1 MRSDPRHPS
10 DEQQAPRSSDEA
22 AAATASDTTISRAPS
37 GAGVAMARSYFLL
50 IRSETSALFPL
61 PDSGQLLAGR
71 APEADLRIDDQSASR
86 LHARFAIDGSG
97 VRVRDLGSRN
107 RTWVN
112 GQPLSDDEERRLQ
125 SGDVVVIGSL
135 TLVLQRAGERP
146 APALAASSAPV
157 VVQLGDSVTLL
168 SDPAM
173 VRVYEL
179 LRRLSRSM
187 LPVLIIGETGTG
199 KENAAQA
206 VHHFSN
212 RKSGPLVAINCAAI
226 PENLFESELFGHV
239 RGAFSGALSDKVGR
253 LEAASGGTVFLDEIG
268 ELPLASQAKLLR
280 ALETGLVSPV
290 GSVREHKID
299 CRIVAATNRDLE
311 DEARAGRFRQDLYF
325 RLAAAMV
332 VLPPLRERPSEIAQ
346 LAGHFL
352 QQACRKLSRG
362 PLRLSEPTLRALQQH
377 PFPGNVREL
386 RNLMDYCAATV
397 SDDEVRPEHL
407 PPRFLHAARS
417 ASGGTPPSGL
427 SPLTSPSA
435 ATPGGSGLPGA
446 GFRRIADEVQELEAR
461 RMREALDSTAGNQRR
476 AAERIGMPLRTFV
489 TKLKQYGLRE
499 K

>member
-1 MRSDPRHPS
+1 MPS
-10 DEQQAPRSSDEA
+10 SYPQSPS
-22 AAATASDTTISRAPS
+22 TALDSDTTISTAPS
-37 GAGVAMARSYFLL
+37 GPLLLGARSYFLVV
-50 IRSETSALFPL
+50 RAATSSLFPL

-71 APEADLRIDDQSASR
+71 ASDADLRVDDQSASR
-86 LHARFAIDGSG
+86 HHARFVIEREG

-112 GQPLSDDEERRLQ
+112 GRALSEDEECRLS

-135 TLVLQRAGERP
+135 TLVLHWAGEQAKRSVP
-146 APALAASSAPV
+146 VALDSAPV
-157 VVQLGDSVTLL
+157 RVELGEHVALL

-179 LRRLSRSM
+179 LRRLSRST

-206 VHHFSN
+206 VHFFST
-212 RKSGPLVAINCAAI
+212 RKSGPLLAINCAAI

-239 RGAFSGALSDKVGR
+239 RGAFSGALSDKLGR

-268 ELPLASQAKLLR
+268 ELPLSSQAKLLR

-290 GSVREHKID
+290 GSVRERKID

-332 VLPPLRERPSEIAQ
+332 FLPPLRERPSE
-346 LAGHFL
+346 LAHLSSHFL
-352 QQACRKLSRG
+352 QEACRKLGRG
-362 PLRLSEPTLRALQQH
+362 PLRLSAVALQALQLH

-397 SDDEVRPEHL
+397 SEDEVRLEHL
-407 PPRFLHAARS
+407 PPRFLAAAKAAGS
-417 ASGGTPPSGL
+417 Q
-427 SPLTSPSA
+427 SPVATSTTTSPST
-435 ATPGGSGLPGA
+435 ATPGEGGLPGG

-476 AAERIGMPLRTFV
+476 AAELIGMPLRTFV